1 MNGLKEKLFEIASQD
16 EGFVERFNAA
26 ESPEAVVELLKGKGL
41 DVTAED
47 LQALAQPA
55 GQEAVELSDEE
66 LEAVAGGDDCYCVV
80 GGGGTAGGVDRTC
93 GCVIEGLGTFTE
105 KNGKIGDRCIC
116 VTGGMGASRND

>member
-1 MNGLKEKLFEIASQD
+1 MDGLKEKLFEIASQD
-16 EGFVERFNAA
+16 EGFVERFNTA

-66 LEAVAGGDDCYCVV
+66 LEAVAGGGDCFCVV
-80 GGGGTAGGVDRTC
+80 GGGGTAGGVDQTWA
-93 GCVIEGLGTFTE
+93 CVEGGIGLYTK
-105 KNGKIGDRCIC
+105 KNGKSADRCFCI
-116 VTGGMGASRND
+116 TGGVGETRN